1 METVEFPSVRLSFR
15 SLQKYQEGFLRS
27 LRRKRPETRG
37 TYDRAL
43 RGFQQWFQKDG
54 ECRFRVEDIERYKR
68 HLQRKKKL
76 SEMSISTYLTAVR
89 RLCDFL
95 VRKGVL
101 ADNPG
106 RLVGGSHRPLSHSRE
121 VLTPEEVQALFEVVS
136 ADTVQDAHERG
147 LRDLAFVKLMVACGL
162 SEIEIV
168 RADVQDLRRDGESAV
183 LWVQGKGR
191 VRKDAPVAI
200 PPDVTA
206 IIQRYLSFRG
216 PLKPADP
223 LFASAGNRTRGRRMS
238 TRGVRERVNR
248 CLGAAG
254 VKNGKKGKVTPGS
267 LRHTAALLMAASG
280 ASADEIRERMRL
292 GSIETAMLYVHQNT
306 QLQKTE

>member
-37 TYDRAL
+37 TYERAL
-43 RGFQQWFQKDG
+43 RGFLQWFQEDAH
-54 ECRFRVEDIERYKR
+54 CRFRVEDIERYKR
-68 HLQRKKKL
+68 YLLKKRKL
-76 SEMSISTYLTAVR
+76 SEVSISTYLTAVR

-95 VRKGVL
+95 VRERVL

-106 RLVGGSHRPLSHSRE
+106 RLVGGSHRPLSHSRA
-121 VLTPEEVQALFEVVS
+121 VLTPAEVQALFEVIS
-136 ADTVQDAHERG
+136 TDTAQDADERS
-147 LRDLAFVKLMVACGL
+147 LRDLAFVKLMLACGL

-168 RADVQDLRRDGESAV
+168 RADVEDLRRQGEATV

-191 VRKDAPVAI
+191 VRKDASVALM
-200 PPDVTA
+200 PEVSS
-206 IIQRYLSFRG
+206 IIERYLAYRG
-216 PLKPADP
+216 ALRPTDP
-223 LFASAGNRTRGRRMS
+223 LFASAGNRTRGDRMS

-254 VKNGKKGKVTPGS
+254 VKQGKKGKVTPGS

-280 ASADEIRERMRL
+280 ATADEIRERMRL
-292 GSIETAMLYVHQNT
+292 GSIETAMLYVNQNT
-306 QLQKTE
+306 QLQRTE